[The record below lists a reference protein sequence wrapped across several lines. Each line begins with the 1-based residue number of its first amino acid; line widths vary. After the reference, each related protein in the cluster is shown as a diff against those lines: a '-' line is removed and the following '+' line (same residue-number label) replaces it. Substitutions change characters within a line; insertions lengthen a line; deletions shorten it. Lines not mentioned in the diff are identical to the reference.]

1 MKYLKVWTNFK
12 DVLERLEDDEIGRLF
27 VMMLDYAE
35 TGEIPQE
42 FPGNECFIFP
52 VAKQMIDLAAEKVE
66 TLRQNGAKGGLAKSK
81 NKQMIANDSKSYQ
94 PVANA
99 TKEKQNVAYKEMKRN
114 EMKCNEMES
123 SFIGDDDAKEIQLE
137 QNRVLDAAADAG
149 FPNTNNVRA
158 ALIALYAE
166 YSLDRLLEGI
176 KSCSEHSAV
185 NLAYLRAVLKGGNKP
200 VGKPVKVL
208 PAQDFEQRSYDGVNE
223 EIMRDL
229 ERRMDEFQRTG
240 EVG

>member
-1 MKYLKVWTNFK
+1 MAKEFLPLFLDFNETTQDLDDAQCGRLVRALVNYANGGDIEYDLQGMELMAFRFLKGSIDRNRRLSAVRADAGSKGGFAKAEKQTVAK
-12 DVLERLEDDEIGRLF
+12 DSKRWQAVAKDGKSININNDINNKINSDINNDSLLDDDEAHR
-27 VMMLDYAE
+27 
-35 TGEIPQE
+35 
-42 FPGNECFIFP
+42 
-52 VAKQMIDLAAEKVE
+52 
-66 TLRQNGAKGGLAKSK
+66 
-81 NKQMIANDSKSYQ
+81 
-94 PVANA
+94 
-99 TKEKQNVAYKEMKRN
+99 
-114 EMKCNEMES
+114 
-123 SFIGDDDAKEIQLE
+123 IQVE

-208 PAQDFEQRSYDGVNE
+208 PAQDFEQRSYDGVND

-229 ERRMDEFQRTG
+229 KRQMDEFHRTG